1 MNLYTAYYSSPVG
14 LLKLQCSD
22 KYFKTVSFCDAEG
35 EIQNDEHKLLQSC
48 AKQLDEYF
56 TGKRKQFNLPSNI
69 AGVRGKSGPPGA
81 INTWW
86 NDRSCICN

>member
-35 EIQNDEHKLLQSC
+35 EIQNDEHKIILCMKEPSVC
-48 AKQLDEYF
+48 
-56 TGKRKQFNLPSNI
+56 TSTINL
-69 AGVRGKSGPPGA
+69 K
-81 INTWW
+81 
-86 NDRSCICN
+86 